1 MVKALT
7 KPSLHAARDKM
18 NAEKHSV
25 AFLSVLAAVGLTGS
39 KALIGLLTGSL
50 GILSEALHSGLD
62 LVAAVM
68 TLIAVRTS
76 ARPADADHHFGHGKI
91 ENLSA
96 LGETALLLITC
107 GWIIYEAF
115 HRLLGATVV
124 VEVNIWSY
132 IVVVG
137 SIIVDYSRSRALSR
151 VARKTRSQALE
162 ADALH
167 FSTDIWSSAVVFIG
181 LIGAQLGYLAADAIA
196 ALFVAVIVIGVSY
209 RLGRRS
215 IDVLLDKAPEGLADA
230 IRRKS
235 LETPEVLDAHDIRV
249 RSSGTET
256 FVELSLHLDPTLTLE
271 DAHAITHKVA
281 ERLRGISE
289 GLNVQ
294 IHTESHG
301 HGRD

>member
-1 MVKALT
+1 MST
-7 KPSLHAARDKM
+7 GTTHAGLPATREAM
-18 NAEKHSV
+18 NAEKHRV
-25 AFLSVLAAVGLTGS
+25 AFISVLAAIGLTGS
-39 KALIGLLTGSL
+39 KALIGILTGSL

-62 LVAAVM
+62 LVAAAM
-68 TLIAVRTS
+68 TLFAVRAS
-76 ARPADADHHFGHGKI
+76 AKPADADHHFGHGKI

-96 LGETALLLITC
+96 LAETFLLLITC
-107 GWIIYEAF
+107 FWIVYEAF
-115 HRLLGATVV
+115 HRLLGASVV
-124 VEVNIWSY
+124 VQVNAWSY

-167 FSTDIWSSAVVFIG
+167 FSTDIWSSAVVFVG
-181 LIGAQLGYLAADAIA
+181 LLGAQFGHPAADAIA
-196 ALFVAVIVIGVSY
+196 ALCVAIIVIGVSY

-215 IDVLLDKAPEGLADA
+215 IDILLDKAPEGLADT
-230 IRRKS
+230 IRRRS
-235 LETPEVLDAHDIRV
+235 LEIPEVFDAHDIRV

-271 DAHAITHKVA
+271 EAHAITHRVA
-281 ERLRGISE
+281 ERIRGISE